1 MRALAEFVMRGR
13 THAIG
18 TSMTSAMV
26 PLLSWLNTAVVG
38 LVILRKGALEGSLVL
53 LWTLLPLGA
62 ILYFSREPDPSSVT
76 ALIGTAIMAYVLRVT
91 VSWELTLAIAVVL
104 SAIGSLVF
112 QYTAADV
119 LVLIVEVFMD
129 YSKQFSVEMTYE
141 AAERQIVG
149 LYAMGKAYAMLAL
162 LVLARWWQS
171 QLYNPGGFQKEF
183 HEIRIM
189 PVLSSV
195 LVSLMLVCFLFNDQ
209 LGAWLPL
216 LTVPLVVSGIALV
229 HWMVS
234 YREMSRNWLTFF
246 YLFLLFF
253 LQLAYP
259 MLAALA
265 LVDSYLNI
273 RQRVK
278 TKKV

>member
-1 MRALAEFVMRGR
+1 MRGR
-13 THAIG
+13 SYAIG
-18 TSMTSAMV
+18 TSMTCAIV
-26 PLLSWLNTAVVG
+26 PLLSWLSTAIVSLVV
-38 LVILRKGALEGSLVL
+38 LRKGALEGALVL

-62 ILYFSREPDPSSVT
+62 ILYFFGQPDPSPVT

-91 VSWELTLAIAVVL
+91 VSWELTFAIAIVL
-104 SAIGSLVF
+104 SAAGSLVF

-119 LVLIVEVFMD
+119 LVLIVEVYID
-129 YSKQFSVEMTYE
+129 YTKQLSVEMTYE
-141 AAERQIVG
+141 AAEKQIVG
-149 LYAMGKAYAMLAL
+149 LYATGKAYAMLAL

-183 HEIRIM
+183 HDIRIT
-189 PVLSSV
+189 PILSTA
-195 LVSLMLVCFLFNDQ
+195 LVSLMFVCFVFKDQ

-216 LTVPLVVSGIALV
+216 LTVPLAVSGIAIV
-229 HWMVS
+229 HWIVS
-234 YREMSRNWLTFF
+234 YREMSVYWLAFA

-265 LVDSYLNI
+265 LMDSYLNI

>member
-1 MRALAEFVMRGR
+1 MRGR
-13 THAIG
+13 SYAIG
-18 TSMTSAMV
+18 TSMTCAIV
-26 PLLSWLNTAVVG
+26 PLLSWLSTAIVSLVV
-38 LVILRKGALEGSLVL
+38 LRKGALEGALVL

-62 ILYFSREPDPSSVT
+62 ILYFFGQPDPSPVT

-91 VSWELTLAIAVVL
+91 VSWELTFAIAIVL
-104 SAIGSLVF
+104 SAAGSLVF

-119 LVLIVEVFMD
+119 LVLIVEVYID
-129 YSKQFSVEMTYE
+129 YTKQLSVEMTYE
-141 AAERQIVG
+141 AAEKQIVG
-149 LYAMGKAYAMLAL
+149 LYATGKAYAMLAL

-183 HEIRIM
+183 HDIRIT
-189 PVLSSV
+189 PILSTV
-195 LVSLMLVCFLFNDQ
+195 LVSLMLVCFVFKDQ

-216 LTVPLVVSGIALV
+216 LTVPLAVSGIAIV
-229 HWMVS
+229 HWVVS
-234 YREMSRNWLTFF
+234 YREMSVYWLTFA

-265 LVDSYLNI
+265 LMDSYLNI